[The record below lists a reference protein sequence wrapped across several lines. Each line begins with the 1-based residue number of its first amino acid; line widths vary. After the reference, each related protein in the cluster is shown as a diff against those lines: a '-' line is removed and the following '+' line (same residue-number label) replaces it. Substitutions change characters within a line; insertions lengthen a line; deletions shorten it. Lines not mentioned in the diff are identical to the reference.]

1 MKLRKP
7 TLRICKKGHEYY
19 KSSNCPTCPICE
31 QQNKP
36 NDNFLA
42 LLSAPAR
49 RALGNE
55 KITSLKQLAKYSE
68 SELLQLHGF
77 GPGSLPKLRVA
88 LANEGLSFKQ

>member
-1 MKLRKP
+1 MQARKP

-19 KSSNCPTCPICE
+19 KSTDCPTCPVCE
-31 QQNKP
+31 QQRKP
-36 NDNFLA
+36 KDSFLA

-49 RALGNE
+49 RALENE

-77 GPGSLPKLRVA
+77 GSGSLPKLRLA
-88 LANEGLSFKQ
+88 LANEGLSFKK